1 MSVTVTRTP
10 LTVTSTGNGTGS
22 GLSSSGI
29 VTRSLTET
37 GAEKSDF
44 FSLKRSDFFF
54 DQFPRP
60 EITVTPISR
69 PLVKGREYFF
79 GGASRQFCH
88 WLLQA
93 AVFEPR
99 PFLRFM
105 AANERRI
112 APDTHQDQAR
122 VKRWPAP
129 WRRCRPR
136 RTLVARRIQSNL
148 TVPWLPA
155 CRRQSPDGLRCVRS
169 AFTAAGDGDPASN
182 SVQLAATPVTV
193 PRACSVSAE
202 TDHALDSLFGRIFYG
217 KPVSTFPENARVSR
231 AAPASWCNSDIR
243 QPAHSGLIPAAA
255 TTLPHFS

>member
-1 MSVTVTRTP
+1 MGQSRP
-10 LTVTSTGNGTGS
+10 NEAIDFESALTST
-22 GLSSSGI
+22 LDI
-29 VTRSLTET
+29 SL
-37 GAEKSDF
+37 
-44 FSLKRSDFFF
+44 R
-54 DQFPRP
+54 R
-60 EITVTPISR
+60 ITVTPISR

-99 PFLRFM
+99 PFLRFV
-105 AANERRI
+105 AVYERRI

-122 VKRWPAP
+122 VRRWPAP
-129 WRRCRPR
+129 RRRCRSR

-217 KPVSTFPENARVSR
+217 KPVSTFPENALAHRIVVVRQAKQRVTS
-231 AAPASWCNSDIR
+231 N
-243 QPAHSGLIPAAA
+243 GLPS
-255 TTLPHFS
+255 FRM